1 MGKTY
6 KRWIPVIGKI
16 SMETKRVWSVALVT
30 GVELCL
36 HLKQFPA
43 VAKLSKLI
51 FNSILLVQRP
61 KEIKTQ
67 FLNFTEIS
75 EFYVWLVLTRNLSY
89 VERRPFLANFNSSPL
104 RVGAST
110 TRCIPVSSSVVIHSK
125 SALSSV
131 RSCIEL
137 VSHQNITLSIL
148 SPWRT

>member
-1 MGKTY
+1 
-6 KRWIPVIGKI
+6 
-16 SMETKRVWSVALVT
+16 METKRVWSVALVT
-30 GVELCL
+30 GVKVCL

-89 VERRPFLANFNSSPL
+89 VEKRPSGPISIVPHYVLVHLLPDVFPFP
-104 RVGAST
+104 
-110 TRCIPVSSSVVIHSK
+110 PV
-125 SALSSV
+125 L
-131 RSCIEL
+131 
-137 VSHQNITLSIL
+137 
-148 SPWRT
+148 

>member
-51 FNSILLVQRP
+51 FNSTCILVVQRS
-61 KEIKTQ
+61 KEIKIQ
-67 FLNFTEIS
+67 FLREK
-75 EFYVWLVLTRNLSY
+75 FYRNIRIICLVGLTRNLFY
-89 VERRPFLANFNSSPL
+89 VEKRPSGLISIVPHYVLVHLLQDVFPFP
-104 RVGAST
+104 
-110 TRCIPVSSSVVIHSK
+110 PV
-125 SALSSV
+125 L
-131 RSCIEL
+131 
-137 VSHQNITLSIL
+137 
-148 SPWRT
+148 